1 MLPFR
6 VCAGRR
12 SPNLAVPR
20 CAFIIGTGVDF
31 PGGMAYMED
40 MNHNRIPA
48 SLGKMRRR
56 AVHSRLA
63 RTSDNLRCLAA
74 PVDL

>member
-1 MLPFR
+1 VFAP
-6 VCAGRR
+6 GGDHQIWQ
-12 SPNLAVPR
+12 SGAVHLLSAR
-20 CAFIIGTGVDF
+20 GVDF

-56 AVHSRLA
+56 AVHSRPA
-63 RTSDNLRCLAA
+63 RTSDNLRCPAA